1 MMYSGPMKRFYK
13 YGISPLR
20 KRFLEQFK
28 KNGEVPVIA
37 SLNYLIDEYLTD
49 TQINQIEM
57 LTDTSQTYTLVK
69 YLREQEVL
77 EAAMLFQLP

>member
-1 MMYSGPMKRFYK
+1 MVYNGPMKRFYK

-49 TQINQIEM
+49 TQINR
-57 LTDTSQTYTLVK
+57 
-69 YLREQEVL
+69 REFSL
-77 EAAMLFQLP
+77 LDSDNRNLDGWMTTGLC